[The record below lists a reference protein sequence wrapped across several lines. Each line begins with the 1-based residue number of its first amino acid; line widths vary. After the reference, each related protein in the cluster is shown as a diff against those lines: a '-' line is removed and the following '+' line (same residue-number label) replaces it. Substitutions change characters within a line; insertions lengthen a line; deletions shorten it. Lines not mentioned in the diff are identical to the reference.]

1 MHVKERGSPL
11 RQAYSDI
18 FLNNR
23 ICAVFHGVIFLAHLL
38 SFSPETYDDLA
49 TQTVDY

>member
-1 MHVKERGSPL
+1 MLKSEGVLFARPIL
-11 RQAYSDI
+11 TF

-49 TQTVDY
+49 TQTADY